1 MRGKW
6 SRIMLTLREIQPL
19 VSPCWRH
26 FSRPPENRKSRIEE
40 SERQRHLFN
49 DGNRENMHDF
59 RDKNCGLRDGKS
71 DQCWF
76 KEEGFGRVGG
86 NGYAKLAFFLPI
98 LKRMAKHCC
107 VVLMLIYFSQAT
119 FIITR
124 LYSPLFHSLSRAPVS
139 LTYLQLYDQ
148 WLLTPSFPFVAKRW
162 HALGLLALIFIWL
175 KRIFR
180 VHLVVDMWRYFI
192 RGCFRV
198 HRYGRL

>member
-1 MRGKW
+1 
-6 SRIMLTLREIQPL
+6 
-19 VSPCWRH
+19 
-26 FSRPPENRKSRIEE
+26 
-40 SERQRHLFN
+40 
-49 DGNRENMHDF
+49 MHDF

-107 VVLMLIYFSQAT
+107 EVLMLIYFSQAT

-124 LYSPLFHSLSRAPVS
+124 LYSPLSHSLSRAPVS

-198 HRYGRL
+198 HCWARYGRVIKNRRLGIETLSSKLVNRFSTSAGSSFYPVFEVYQVFYP